1 MVPGAGRFN
10 WLGPTEVSAA
20 DLLRQ
25 CGEKLA
31 DRRLWEIFR
40 KRFHRLIFVYLLRV
54 LRHHSKR
61 DDVQELVA
69 DLAQEVYV
77 RLVRANG
84 SMLRGFRGETD
95 YSVTAFLARVC
106 VSVVSDH
113 FRQQEGTF
121 RLAQNV
127 ISLEDAKDSMR
138 RSGEDHDELNVSAV
152 LSWIDIQRV
161 IESDPDQKNAQRNVL
176 IFKLF
181 YIDGLT
187 AQEIAANPV
196 FKLSESGVQG
206 VLLRLRKRISE

>member
-1 MVPGAGRFN
+1 MVSGAGPFK
-10 WLGPTEVSAA
+10 WLGANEISSA

-31 DRRLWEIFR
+31 DRRLWEIFGM
-40 KRFHRLIFVYLLRV
+40 RFHRLIFVYLLRS
-54 LRHHSKR
+54 LRHHSKH

-84 SMLRGFRGETD
+84 SMLRGFRGEND
-95 YSVTAFLARVC
+95 YSVAAFLARVC

-121 RLAQNV
+121 RQAQNV
-127 ISLEDAKDSMR
+127 ISLEEARDAMR
-138 RSGEDHDELNVSAV
+138 RSDEHQDELNISAI

-187 AQEIAANPV
+187 AQEIAANPG
-196 FKLSESGVQG
+196 FNLTESGVQG
-206 VLLRLRKRISE
+206 VLLRLRKRISQ